1 MDEFRSSSD
10 AATCSPKL
18 RDLPAEI
25 LMMILGILSKSDL
38 HRLAQ
43 TAHHYYQLSLA
54 PLYTSITLQMSDRWE
69 CEISM
74 LGSLIQDKTIRMHL
88 RHLTVISDHGP
99 AGYKVPVAE
108 MVTTLLLARPR
119 PPLRSFVWY
128 VSDISTNTASILSN
142 LPSGLRSLHISA
154 STIEPLDQL
163 HGLEE
168 LCQQDFGNRWKL
180 QQHHCTSSTLK
191 RMSVHVKSSIPQG
204 LSNFLLQALQQ
215 PKLGTCQLSR
225 LYLSGVYLQ
234 GWDMGNLS
242 SLEWLSLVNCT
253 KLDTLLSSWMDDY
266 SGDSRLAYLELVVG
280 EESEILPQFL
290 SHKSTAR
297 LKTLKIQAQRKT
309 VLPIESIQSTELATL
324 LVESRRLA
332 YDPMTIHLYQF
343 EQLFYVLSHCKRL
356 TTIGIPVNMIPG
368 RGRVGIDVYQHMLP
382 LTIIVYVEY

>member
-1 MDEFRSSSD
+1 MDELRSSSD
-10 AATCSPKL
+10 VVPCSLKL
-18 RDLPAEI
+18 GDLPAEI
-25 LMMILGILSKSDL
+25 LVMILEILSKSDL

-43 TAHHYYQLSLA
+43 TAHHYYYLSLA
-54 PLYTSITLQMSDRWE
+54 PLYTSITIQMSHRWE

-119 PPLRSFVWY
+119 PPLHSFVWY
-128 VSDISTNTASILSN
+128 VSDISTKTANILSN
-142 LPSGLRSLHISA
+142 LPSGLKSLYISA
-154 STIEPLDQL
+154 STNEPPAQI

-168 LCQQDFGNRWKL
+168 LCQKDFGTEWNL
-180 QQHHCTSSTLK
+180 QQHPSTSSILK

-215 PKLGTCQLSR
+215 PKCGTRLLTR

-234 GWDMGNLS
+234 GWDMGNFN
-242 SLEWLSLVNCT
+242 SLEWLSLVNCK
-253 KLDTLLSSWMDDY
+253 KLDTLLSSWMDDC

-280 EESEILPQFL
+280 EESEALPQFL

-297 LKTLKIQAQRKT
+297 LKTLKIQAQRKI

-324 LVESRRLA
+324 LVESRRLP
-332 YDPMTIHLYQF
+332 YDPVTINLYQLEEF
-343 EQLFYVLSHCKRL
+343 F
-356 TTIGIPVNMIPG
+356 TF
-368 RGRVGIDVYQHMLP
+368 
-382 LTIIVYVEY
+382 